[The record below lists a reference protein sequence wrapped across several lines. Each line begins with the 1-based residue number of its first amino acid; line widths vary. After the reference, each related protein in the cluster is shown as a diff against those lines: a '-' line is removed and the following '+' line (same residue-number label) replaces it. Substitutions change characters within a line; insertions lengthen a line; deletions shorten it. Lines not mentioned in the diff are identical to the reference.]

1 MPAVSP
7 STSLQQTTSFVV
19 KFNNKALDA
28 KYEVMRIHVWG
39 EVFKVSRARVT
50 IVAGDSYLGT
60 FEESEQA
67 DFAPGK
73 DVEISIGYDQTNA
86 VVFKGIILKHK
97 VEVREGYLSLASR
110 SLLVLDC
117 SDKAVKL
124 TVGRKTAVYEDKLD
138 SAVITTIA
146 STAGVEKTVTATTV
160 THPFLTQY
168 DITDWDFI
176 LRRAKANG
184 LVVLNGLNKLTVE
197 APAVS
202 GSAVVKVTQGED
214 VISFKGE
221 IDSSTQLQKVD
232 SKGWDWYKE
241 SDLSQSGTEPTGL
254 DKPGD
259 QVGKTLGKVAA
270 PDTLAYG
277 VKTPLDTK
285 ELKAIA
291 DAKLVASRLNRVRG
305 EVSFRG
311 VNTVALGKIV
321 TLDGFGSLF
330 NGDVYVTAVQHIVED
345 GHYVTVAGFGLP
357 DFDREEEEA
366 VEKQGWMGSV
376 SGLHVGVVKKLD
388 ADPLSKY
395 RIKVMIP
402 SIKSTGEGQWAI
414 LSNFYATSGAGSFFV
429 PELNSA
435 VIVGFLNDD
444 PRYPVVLGAL
454 YDEKNKP
461 KETLTKENQVK
472 AILTKAKLSV
482 EFDDKDKVIT
492 LSTPGKNKFILS
504 DKDKKITV
512 EDQNGNTIVTS
523 ADGIT
528 LTSKKA
534 IKLDS
539 KDAIELKAAKGITI
553 KSTSDSVSIDGKDVK
568 ATAKG
573 SFKVSASSGAEI
585 KASGKVDIKGSMVN
599 VN

>member
-1 MPAVSP
+1 MPVSP
-7 STSLQQTTSFVV
+7 NDSLQKTTSFTV
-19 KFNNKALDA
+19 KVNNKELDSSF
-28 KYEVMRIHVWG
+28 EVMKIHVWN
-39 EVFKVSRARVT
+39 EVFKVSRAR
-50 IVAGDSYLGT
+50 ISIIAGDSYLGT
-60 FEESEQA
+60 FEESEEA

-73 DVEISIGYDQTNA
+73 DVEISVGYDSTNA

-97 VEVREGYLSLASR
+97 IEIRDGYLSLSSR

-138 SAVITTIA
+138 SDAITSIA
-146 STAGVEKTVTATTV
+146 SAGGVEKTVDATTV
-160 THPFLTQY
+160 THPILTQY

-184 LVVLNGLNKLTVE
+184 LVVLNALNKLTVKE
-197 APAVS
+197 PAVT
-202 GSAVVKVTQGED
+202 GSSVVTLTQGED
-214 VISFKGE
+214 IISFKGE
-221 IDSSTQLQKVD
+221 IDASTQLQKVD
-232 SKGWDWYKE
+232 AKSWDVYKE
-241 SDLSQSGTEPTGL
+241 SDLSQSGTEPSSL

-270 PDTLAYG
+270 PETLAYG

-291 DAKLVASRLNRVRG
+291 DAKLTASRLNRVRG

-311 VNTVALGKIV
+311 VNTVALGKII
-321 TLDGFGSLF
+321 TLAGFGSLF
-330 NGDVYVTAVQHIVED
+330 NGDAYVTAVQHIVED
-345 GHYVTVAGFGLP
+345 GYYVTVAGFGLP
-357 DFDREEEEA
+357 ENAMDVEE
-366 VEKQGWMGSV
+366 EKQGWLGPV
-376 SGLHVGVVKKLD
+376 SGLHVGIVKKLD

-402 SIKSTGEGQWAI
+402 SVKSTGEGQWAM
-414 LSNFYATSGAGSFFV
+414 LSHFYATSGAGSFFI
-429 PELNSA
+429 PELNSE

-444 PRYPVVLGAL
+444 PRYPVVLGSL

-461 KETLTKENQVK
+461 SETLTKDNYIK
-472 AILTKAKLSV
+472 AFLTKAKLSL
-482 EFDDKDKVIT
+482 EFNDEDKVVT
-492 LSTPGKNKFILS
+492 LSTPGKNKVIVS
-504 DKDKKITV
+504 DKDKKITI
-512 EDQNGNTIVTS
+512 EDQNGNSVVTS
-523 ADGIT
+523 EDGIT

-539 KDAIELKAAKGITI
+539 KDEIELSATKGITI
-553 KSTSDSVSIDGKDVK
+553 KSSSDSVTISGKDVE

-573 SFKVSASSGAEI
+573 NFKVTASSGADI
-585 KASGKVDIKGSMVN
+585 KASGTVNIKGSMVN

>member
-7 STSLQQTTSFVV
+7 NDSLQKTTSFTV
-19 KFNNKALDA
+19 KLNNKELGSE
-28 KYEVMRIHVWG
+28 YEVMRIHVWN
-39 EVFKVSRARVT
+39 EVFKVSRARIT

-73 DVEISIGYDQTNA
+73 DVEISVGYDQTNA

-97 VEVREGYLSLASR
+97 IEIRDGYLTLASR

-138 SAVITTIA
+138 SDAITSLA
-146 STAGVEKTVTATTV
+146 STAGLEKTVDATTV
-160 THPFLTQY
+160 THPILTQY
-168 DITDWDFI
+168 DVTDWDFI

-184 LVVLNGLNKLTVE
+184 LVVMNALNKLTVK
-197 APAVS
+197 APAVT
-202 GSAVVKVTQGED
+202 GSSVVTLTQGED

-221 IDSSTQLQKVD
+221 IDSSGQLQKVD
-232 SKGWDWYKE
+232 SKSWDVFKE
-241 SDLSQSGTEPTGL
+241 SDLSQSGSEPSSL

-270 PDTLAYG
+270 PETLAYG

-321 TLDGFGSLF
+321 TLAGFGSLF
-330 NGDVYVTAVQHIVED
+330 NGDAYVTSVQHIVED

-357 DFDREEEEA
+357 DAVLEAEEETER
-366 VEKQGWMGSV
+366 QGFLGPV
-376 SGLHVGVVKKLD
+376 SGLHVGIVKKLD
-388 ADPLSKY
+388 ADPLSRY

-402 SIKSTGEGQWAI
+402 SVKSTGEGQWAM
-414 LSNFYATSGAGSFFV
+414 LSHFYATSGAGSFFI
-429 PELNSA
+429 PELNSE

-444 PRYPVVLGAL
+444 PRYPIVLGSL

-461 KETLTKENQVK
+461 KESFTKDNFIK
-472 AILTKAKLSV
+472 AFLTKAKLSL
-482 EFDDKDKVIT
+482 EFNDEDKVVT
-492 LSTPGKNKFILS
+492 LSTPGNNKFILS
-504 DKDKKITV
+504 DKDKKITIQ
-512 EDQNGNTIVTS
+512 DQNGNTVVTS

-539 KDAIELKAAKGITI
+539 KDEIELSATKGITL
-553 KSTSDSVSIDGKDVK
+553 KSSSDTVSLSGKDVE

-573 SFKVSASSGAEI
+573 NFKVTASSGADI
-585 KASGKVDIKGSMVN
+585 KATGTVNIKGSMVN

>member
-1 MPAVSP
+1 MAGVSP
-7 STSLQQTTSFVV
+7 NDSFQKTTSFIV
-19 KFNNKALDA
+19 KLNNKELGSEF
-28 KYEVMRIHVWG
+28 EVMKVHVWN
-39 EVFKVSRARVT
+39 ELFKVSRARIT
-50 IVAGDSYLGT
+50 IIAGDSYLGT
-60 FEESEQA
+60 FEESEEA

-73 DVEISIGYDQTNA
+73 DVEISVGYDQTNA

-97 VEVREGYLSLASR
+97 IEIRDGYLSLASR

-138 SAVITTIA
+138 SDAITTIA
-146 STAGVEKTVTATTV
+146 SSAGVDKTVDATTV
-160 THPFLTQY
+160 THPILTQY

-184 LVVLNGLNKLTVE
+184 LVVMNALNKLTVR
-197 APAVS
+197 APAVT
-202 GSAVVKVTQGED
+202 GSSVVTLTQGED

-232 SKGWDWYKE
+232 AKSYDSFKE
-241 SDLSQSGTEPTGL
+241 SDLSQSGSEPSSL

-270 PDTLAYG
+270 PETLAYG
-277 VKTPLDTK
+277 VKAPLDTK

-321 TLDGFGSLF
+321 TLAGFGSLF
-330 NGDVYVTAVQHIVED
+330 NGDVLVTSVQHIVED
-345 GHYVTVAGFGLP
+345 GYYVTVAGFGLP
-357 DFDREEEEA
+357 DAAMDEEPEA
-366 VEKQGWMGSV
+366 EKQGWLGPV
-376 SGLHVGVVKKLD
+376 SGLHVGIVKKLD

-402 SIKSTGEGQWAI
+402 SVKSTGEGQWAM
-414 LSNFYATSGAGSFFV
+414 LSHFYATSGAGSFFI
-429 PELNSA
+429 PELNSE

-444 PRYPVVLGAL
+444 PRYPVVLGSL
-454 YDEKNKP
+454 YDDKNKP
-461 KETLTKENQVK
+461 KETFTKDNYIK
-472 AILTKAKLSV
+472 SFLTKAKLSL
-482 EFDDKDKVIT
+482 EFNDEDKVVT
-492 LSTPGKNKFILS
+492 LSTPGKNKIIVS
-504 DKDKKITV
+504 DKDKKITI
-512 EDQNGNTIVTS
+512 EDQNGNTIITS
-523 ADGIT
+523 EDGIT

-539 KDAIELKAAKGITI
+539 KDEIELTATKGITV
-553 KSTSDSVSIDGKDVK
+553 KSSSDSVSLEGKDVE

-573 SFKVSASSGAEI
+573 NFKVTASSGADI
-585 KASGKVDIKGSMVN
+585 KASGTVNIKGSMVN